1 MSLTRSISFH
11 YGVRGIRCNAVCP
24 GPVETAISVGNGV
37 PSKAGLG
44 RVLPFLQA
52 SAPSRVA
59 APGELAAAI
68 AFLASKDASYIN
80 GAILPVDGG
89 WFAA

>member
-1 MSLTRSISFH
+1 MSLTRSIAFH
-11 YGVRGIRCNAVCP
+11 YGERGIRCNAVCP
-24 GPVETAISVGNGV
+24 GPVATAIGVGNGV
-37 PSKAGLG
+37 PSEAGLG
-44 RVLPFLQA
+44 RVRPFPQA

-68 AFLASKDASYIN
+68 AFLASKDASYTN